1 MMTITLRTILTTLML
16 AVLCLTAGCGSSA
29 VYHYD
34 MDTVWRVAVGQSII
48 WRPDVIDDK
57 NYEISATK
65 QDPAGNEIRYQLK
78 VRSVRNPF
86 TSRPSTMVNVYIRRT
101 KPRYVRFK
109 QLERDF
115 LVNLAEELRFEQSRP
130 LPRR

>member
-1 MMTITLRTILTTLML
+1 MMTITLRTILTTFMFV
-16 AVLCLTAGCGSSA
+16 VLCLTAGCGSSA

-34 MDTVWRVAVGQSII
+34 METVWRVAVGQSII

-65 QDPAGNEIRYQLK
+65 RDPAGNEIRYQLK
-78 VRSVRNPF
+78 VRPVRNPF
-86 TSRPSTMVNVYIRRT
+86 IDQPRTMVNVYIRRT